1 MVVVVFD
8 FYYNYYYYIIPKI
21 SVHVHSGST
30 CILKCLD
37 AHGGCV
43 IVIQDIMKRLK
54 TQDQAWLV

>member
-21 SVHVHSGST
+21 SVHVHSGS
-30 CILKCLD
+30 ILKCLD